1 MAWVRPGLCQF
12 PLHYISHYFRVIPQL
27 QFFEYARTVGTNR
40 LDAQGKL
47 VTNFFW
53 YFASC
58 NEEHDLIFAVG
69 KRLMQISM
77 R

>member
-40 LDAQGKL
+40 LGAQGKL
-47 VTNFFW
+47 IADFLWHLTG
-53 YFASC
+53 C
-58 NEEHDLIFAVG
+58 DQEHDLVFAIG
-69 KRLMQISM
+69 KRLMQIALG
-77 R
+77 